1 MNKGEL
7 SVTYSIS
14 MSRYLK
20 AGQLIQLKKTID
32 ELADE
37 NLDMNR
43 ILTLLIKAL
52 ILDDFRK

>member
-14 MSRYLK
+14 RHLK
-20 AGQLIQLKKTID
+20 AGQLIQLKKTIV